1 VAGLGRTGLDE
12 PPASLLPVVVAT
24 RRLVRAAA
32 LGLAVGGL
40 ASAAYQ
46 ILSDQRDL
54 RRYPPLGE
62 LVDIGGRRLHLMR
75 AGGGTPAVVV
85 ATSLG
90 EPGHGWAE
98 IQRHLAQHT
107 TVVLYDRAGLGWSDP
122 GPWPT
127 GKQMVEDLHALL
139 GAAGIPAP
147 YVLVGHSVGG
157 LLVRLYARRYPEE
170 VVGLVLV
177 DSSHP
182 DQWRDLSKLDWRRS
196 GPAWWLRVAR
206 IAVRPLG
213 LTRLCAAVRARRH
226 GADIP
231 PHLRR
236 GLSPEQ
242 AEAAVTMELSSRQRR
257 ADVQEMAAFPGLTAE
272 VGRAVSGAPGSLGWL
287 PLTVI
292 SRSTGPPS
300 PWPPHFEAAWQA
312 FQTRQAALSERS
324 VHLHA
329 ESADHFVPRAHP
341 GLVVRAIIDLIEQV
355 RSTMSSD
362 VGTVE
367 MLFPTGSADRA
378 PPESEA

>member
-1 VAGLGRTGLDE
+1 MAGLGRTGLDE

-75 AGGGTPAVVV
+75 AGEGTPAVVV

-98 IQRHLAQHT
+98 IQRQLAQHT
-107 TVVLYDRAGLGWSDP
+107 TVVLYDRAGFGWSDP

-127 GKQMVEDLHALL
+127 GKQVVDDLHALL

-147 YVLVGHSVGG
+147 YVLVGHSLGG
-157 LLVRLYARRYPEE
+157 LLVRLYVRRYPEE
-170 VVGLVLV
+170 VAGLVLV

-182 DQWRDLSKLDWRRS
+182 DQWRELSKLDWRRS
-196 GPAWWLRVAR
+196 RPVWWLRVAR

-213 LTRLCAAVRARRH
+213 LTRLRAAVRTRRH

-231 PHLRR
+231 PHRRR
-236 GLSPEQ
+236 GLSPEH
-242 AEAAVTMELSSRQRR
+242 AEAAVAMELSSRQRR
-257 ADVQEMAAFPGLTAE
+257 ADVQEMAAFPRLTAE
-272 VGRAVSGAPGSLGWL
+272 VGHAVSGAAGSLGRL

-292 SRSTGPPS
+292 SRSTGPSS
-300 PWPPHFEAAWQA
+300 PWPPHLEAAWQA
-312 FQTRQAALSERS
+312 FQSRQAALSERS

-329 ESADHFVPRAHP
+329 ESADHFVHRAHP
-341 GLVVRAIIDLIEQV
+341 DLVVRAIIDLIDRF
-355 RSTMSSD
+355 RSTMSRD
-362 VGTVE
+362 VGSVE
-367 MLFPTGSADRA
+367 TLFPTGSADRA